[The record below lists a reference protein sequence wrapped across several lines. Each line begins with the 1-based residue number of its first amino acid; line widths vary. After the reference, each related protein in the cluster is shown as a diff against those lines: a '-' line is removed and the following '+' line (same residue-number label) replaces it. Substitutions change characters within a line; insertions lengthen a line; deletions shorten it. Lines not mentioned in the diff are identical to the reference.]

1 MADAYCPFMGKKG
14 KPWNEFDLVSI
25 AGRVAGVPP
34 EVDAAARSLVSACKA
49 AGVDLE
55 RVQELIGHL
64 FEEPVSAASSRRARR

>member
-1 MADAYCPFMGKKG
+1 MADAYCPFMGRKG
-14 KPWNEFDLVSI
+14 KPWGELDLASI

-34 EVDAAARSLVSACKA
+34 EVAAAARALVSACRES
-49 AGVDLE
+49 GVDLE